1 MTGWPYE
8 SDFDEDDRNFHI
20 DKVLENLNIPKK
32 SYISPFYSP
41 PQSWSSKMEV
51 L

>member
-32 SYISPFYSP
+32 SYTSPHTA
-41 PQSWSSKMEV
+41 QVRVGSS
-51 L
+51 